1 MYKVKNVWTKFRR
14 CYMIFRPGRV
24 AQLVAYLTRD
34 LEVTGSIPG
43 CGDILSGDFSIASHL

>member
-1 MYKVKNVWTKFRR
+1 MPYIEYAAFDFRK
-14 CYMIFRPGRV
+14 PGRV